1 VAAGRGFD
9 WMDGRQRGQSEV
21 VYSYVIHLQ
30 MVMFILAVNRAG
42 KKSL

>member
-9 WMDGRQRGQSEV
+9 WMDGRQAGQSEAV
-21 VYSYVIHLQ
+21 SSEVIHPQ
-30 MVMFILAVNRAG
+30 MVMFIFWVNRAG